1 MRLSSMT
8 SNIRLGMFTR
18 RIAHRNYL
26 NSKGFATNL
35 FLPTGSS
42 NARGGFKGNNNN
54 TSGLSSSSAASAL
67 LSMSLLASAAASAQ
81 VNHHS
86 VAPAITVK
94 SEGKNSESSRR
105 SSKGKAKGK
114 TCLCYSTALITPSL
128 SCRGGYRRESSPLLS
143 YQTGVRQSK

>member
-1 MRLSSMT
+1 MT

-42 NARGGFKGNNNN
+42 NARGGFKGNNN
-54 TSGLSSSSAASAL
+54 TSALSSSSSAASAL

-86 VAPAITVK
+86 VAPAIAVK
-94 SEGKNSESSRR
+94 SEGKTSESSRR
-105 SSKGKAKGK
+105 SSKGKAKGN
-114 TCLCYSTALITPSL
+114 TNVSL
-128 SCRGGYRRESSPLLS
+128 LLYRINNSFF
-143 YQTGVRQSK
+143 

>member
-1 MRLSSMT
+1 MEQLRSEGMRLSSMT

-42 NARGGFKGNNNN
+42 NARGGFKGNNN
-54 TSGLSSSSAASAL
+54 TALSSSSAASAL

-86 VAPAITVK
+86 VAPAIAVK
-94 SEGKNSESSRR
+94 SEGKTSESSRR
-105 SSKGKAKGK
+105 SSKGKAKGNRNV
-114 TCLCYSTALITPSL
+114 SL
-128 SCRGGYRRESSPLLS
+128 L
-143 YQTGVRQSK
+143 